1 MSKRVFLAAPFKGAI
16 KEKQSIMKEQEKKR
30 IEDLILF

>member
-16 KEKQSIMKEQEKKR
+16 KEKQSIMKEQEK
-30 IEDLILF
+30 EN

>member
-16 KEKQSIMKEQEKKR
+16 KEKQSIMKEQEKR
-30 IEDLILF
+30 ESRILFYF